1 MNATMIECNLQL
13 LKVISLVWNVHHCQC
28 ILQKMFYYKFVHLVI
43 FLSVPPHM
51 RARMLLCRLL
61 KDLFFVIR
69 NKI

>member
-1 MNATMIECNLQL
+1 MYSS
-13 LKVISLVWNVHHCQC
+13 KDV
-28 ILQKMFYYKFVHLVI
+28 FYYKFVYLVI
-43 FLSVPPHM
+43 FLNVPPHM